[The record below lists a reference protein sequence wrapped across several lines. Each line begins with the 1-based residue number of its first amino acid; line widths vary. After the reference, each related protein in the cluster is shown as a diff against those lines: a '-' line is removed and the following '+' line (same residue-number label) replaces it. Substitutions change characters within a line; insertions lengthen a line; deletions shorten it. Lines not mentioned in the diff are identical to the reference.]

1 MRNRRA
7 EPLDELCQILA
18 MGQIEPASPGHEHL
32 AAEGGHPVVERD
44 REARLCQSFGR
55 HQTGGAAADDG
66 DTIGGKGHGH
76 AMS

>member
-7 EPLDELCQILA
+7 EPLDELGQVLA
-18 MGQIEPASPGHEHL
+18 MRQIEAAAPGHEHL
-32 AAEGGHPVVERD
+32 PAEGGHAVVERD
-44 REARLCQSFGR
+44 REARLRQSFGR

-66 DTIGGKGHGH
+66 DTKRGRGHGH